1 MRASDASKNEACE
14 GANHRV
20 KGSTVYSLGSA
31 LAGAVIYGGWAYYVN
46 MGDGAAMAARTS
58 AVQGT
63 FSFCLTLS
71 MSLLLTS
78 LYERFGR
85 TVFAA
90 CVSLMATCVFIFCT
104 AYGLQ
109 YLAGSHEI
117 LMTIAPGFVIGSTYA
132 AIFLITLHRSHL
144 HDDNGVD
151 SDNVKG
157 NVRGNESSS
166 SAATDVTPSA
176 AQRQSQ

>member
-1 MRASDASKNEACE
+1 M
-14 GANHRV
+14 

-46 MGDGAAMAARTS
+46 MGDGTAMALRTS

-90 CVSLMATCVFIFCT
+90 FMSLIATCVFIFCT

-109 YLAGSHEI
+109 YVAGSHEI

-132 AIFLITLHRSHL
+132 AIFLITLHRSHRPI
-144 HDDNGVD
+144 DTRKVKG
-151 SDNVKG
+151 NVKG
-157 NVRGNESSS
+157 NVKSNDNGSSSDHRSAANSESNESLSS
-166 SAATDVTPSA
+166 GAADVPPSTVD
-176 AQRQSQ
+176 RQSQ